1 MKPDDARPPASSHTS
16 LTHSVDCLFVL
27 CVPRRERGGCSLPAR
42 AITPVLPSPSRLWL
56 WLGNLPCLRSFPAG
70 RSPAMA
76 RPLPSAPLAP
86 PSLPSQPGLAVR
98 SPVCSCFGFDLFAFA
113 SSSITVQ
120 RYSNV
125 FIIIDDHIVNLSHCY
140 LPPYYHYHRPVRSAL
155 YGNLDLRNTPL
166 DLLY

>member
-27 CVPRRERGGCSLPAR
+27 CVPRRERGGFSLPAR
-42 AITPVLPSPSRLWL
+42 AITPVLPSPRRLWLWL

-70 RSPAMA
+70 RSPAIA

-98 SPVCSCFGFDLFAFA
+98 PVCSCFGFDLFAFA

-120 RYSNV
+120 RCSNV
-125 FIIIDDHIVNLSHCY
+125 LIIVDDHIVNLS
-140 LPPYYHYHRPVRSAL
+140 YHYHHYHNHIVPTTPL